1 MKKFISII
9 VFLLLWFSNTSA
21 GEMNVWKKTIKL
33 PEDVSKGYKKG
44 WRFGNNYDPETHL
57 TPDYAF
63 KVVNKSDGH
72 PVRFGDQS
80 IRFELRHGDC
90 GIHPGGYNDCTIW
103 NKESGHYSER
113 HELGSVDYL
122 PNKGITWHT
131 YSFFIPEDFP
141 ILNHYYEHISLGQF
155 HGGPNNNPGFK
166 WDADEETYQLRRR
179 TGCWLKE
186 FIKKNGEKDSFK
198 CSLGMKEN
206 NRKDVISKQD
216 LKGKW
221 HDVVINIKWS
231 RKQDGYFKQWINGKL
246 VYHYMG
252 NTSKPKG
259 STNQFRFGIYRGA
272 TNKTPKDSTHIVY
285 YDEIHYAKKSC
296 DKLNLQKLGYS
307 CKDLN
312 DQKIANIYIDHIPG
326 KIKLDIKSLDTLDG
340 KYKLAWHWVNRDAK
354 DNSIIKQ
361 WKILEDKIT
370 IKDGNL
376 SFDEM
381 EKSKVISDKYR
392 KNIEFLNTGKE
403 FIIKGNLDL
412 DTSKSYNIE
421 IIGATMLEEYGY
433 YSGEGLFGYDDS
445 KNRNENIKVT
455 LKPIN

>member
-221 HDVVINIKWS
+221 HDIIINIKWS

-340 KYKLAWHWVNRDAK
+340 KYKLAWHWVNRDPK

-392 KNIEFLNTGKE
+392 KNIEFLNIGKE